1 MAPADPRVPAAD
13 PRPGARHG
21 AEARPPRD
29 RAGVRASAGPLPANG
44 QYTGAMTLPSPK
56 VSAIVW
62 GQVDVEGVGRFKD
75 VKLYPGGAREW
86 DWNETGTRHVP
97 GIQPADVDELIAHG
111 ASAVVLSRGMW
122 ERLRVSRETLQALAE
137 KGIEAEILQT
147 EAAVKRFNELREAL
161 PVGGLFH
168 STC

>member
-1 MAPADPRVPAAD
+1 MRRDDIKLEPKYPR
-13 PRPGARHG
+13 
-21 AEARPPRD
+21 
-29 RAGVRASAGPLPANG
+29 
-44 QYTGAMTLPSPK
+44 
-56 VSAIVW
+56 IVHLAW
-62 GQVDVEGVGRFKD
+62 GRIEVEGLSPFKD
-75 VKLYPGGAREW
+75 AKFFPGGAREW
-86 DWNETGTRHVP
+86 DWSETGPRHVP